1 MKKAIVILALLL
13 LFGALGGDGYYLLQ
27 YGLPGG
33 YEPPQPAPPPMQT
46 EMPVHAKN
54 SIRPTDDM
62 IWRGEVMDLTRLDD
76 RRPAIGD

>member
-1 MKKAIVILALLL
+1 MKKAIVIVALLL
-13 LFGALGGDGYYLLQ
+13 LFGALGGDGYHLLQ

-33 YEPPQPAPPPMQT
+33 YEPPQPAPPMQT

>member
-1 MKKAIVILALLL
+1 VKILVADDEPSIRSMVKELLGAAGYHVLEASDGREAFAL
-13 LFGALGGDGYYLLQ
+13 ARKEQ
-27 YGLPGG
+27 
-33 YEPPQPAPPPMQT
+33 
-46 EMPVHAKN
+46 PVHAKN